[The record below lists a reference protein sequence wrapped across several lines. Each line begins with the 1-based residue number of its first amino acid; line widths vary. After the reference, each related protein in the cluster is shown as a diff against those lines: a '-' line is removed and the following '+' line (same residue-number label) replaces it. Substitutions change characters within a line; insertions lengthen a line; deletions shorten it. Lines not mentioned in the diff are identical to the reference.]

1 MKKRIE
7 DLIIFNSSKLES
19 NYLLLEL
26 QSSNKLDEIV
36 PGQFVEIL
44 VPGCKDT
51 FLRRPISI
59 HDVDFT
65 KNTIKFLIKIV
76 GCGTET
82 ISRMKKGEK
91 LNLVFPLGN
100 GFSLPQVHKVLF
112 IGGGYGIAPFL
123 YFGKILN
130 QHKIKPLILLGARK
144 GSDFVLLD
152 EFKAVGDIYLTT
164 EDGSIGEKGLV
175 TDHSLLNNE
184 IPSFQKIYACG
195 PELMMK
201 AVARYAMKSKIECEV
216 SLDNLMAC
224 GIGACLCCV
233 TETIR
238 GNELVCMKGP
248 VFNVNE
254 LKWQI

>member
-7 DLIIFNSSKLES
+7 DLKIFHTDRLES

-26 QSSNKLDEIV
+26 QSSGKLDDIR
-36 PGQFVEIL
+36 PGQFVEIY

-59 HDVDFT
+59 HDVDYA
-65 KNTIKFLIKIV
+65 NQTIKFLIKIV

-91 LNLVFPLGN
+91 LNVIFPLGN
-100 GFSLPQVHKVLF
+100 GFTIPSVHKVLF

-130 QHKIKPLILLGARK
+130 SLKIRPMILLGARK

-152 EFKAVGDIYLTT
+152 QFSSVGDLYLTT
-164 EDGSIGEKGLV
+164 EDGSMGEKGFV
-175 TDHSLLNNE
+175 TNHSLLQN
-184 IPSFQKIYACG
+184 PDPFFKMIYSCG
-195 PELMMK
+195 PEPMMK
-201 AVARYAMKSKIECEV
+201 AVASYAQNRNIGCEV

-238 GNELVCMKGP
+238 GNELVCTKGP